1 MSLQVRNS
9 PIHGKGVFTT
19 QSIEKHSVISR
30 VKTVREITDSAPL
43 DPDKGELFHHCTWYP
58 DGTMVLLDQP
68 HRYLNHSCMPNTF
81 SYSINRVYYLMAMR
95 DIQEDEELTV
105 EYNLSVPGVDEGE
118 PGEPFDCDCGS
129 SNCPG
134 HLRIGF
140 FYMSDSQKMKYLPYL
155 DPWRAQ
161 VHSNRLEA
169 FVNRQLADP
178 EGA

>member
-1 MSLQVRNS
+1 MSCEVRNS
-9 PIHGKGVFTT
+9 AIHGKGVFTT
-19 QSIEKHSVISR
+19 QPIEKHSLISR
-30 VKTVREITDSAPL
+30 VETVREITDNAPL
-43 DPDKGELFHHCTWYP
+43 DPDKGESPHHCTWYP
-58 DGTMVLLDQP
+58 DGTQVLLAEP

-81 SYSINRVYYLMAMR
+81 SYSVNKVYYLMAMR

-105 EYNLSVPGVDEGE
+105 EYNLSVAEGE
-118 PGEPFDCDCGS
+118 PWDCNCGS

-161 VHSNRLEA
+161 VYSDRLEA
-169 FVNRQLADP
+169 FLNRQLAAS
-178 EGA
+178 ERA